1 MPRLS
6 LAQQR
11 QVEELLREK
20 GERCGLCGSA
30 DLRCGNDA
38 RPDPGGGF
46 AIDLQCTNKDADP
59 HAGGIGL
66 ASVYLLSSDEARVVG
81 L

>member
-6 LAQQR
+6 RDQQR
-11 QVEELLREK
+11 RVEELLREK
-20 GERCGLCGSA
+20 GERCGLCGST
-30 DLRCGNDA
+30 DLRCGSEA

-46 AIDLQCTNKDADP
+46 AVDLQCANKDAAP
-59 HAGGIGL
+59 HAGGIGV
-66 ASVYLLSSDEARVVG
+66 ASIYVLSSDEARIVG